1 MSILIKGMEMPTTCC
16 YCKMIAYNP
25 DIVWNDGGINA
36 IGGYCCVLT
45 GELIDNTTREE
56 HCPLIPVPPHGRL
69 IDADA
74 LDADLE
80 WQDMHTGEWD
90 AVGFSIEEIENAPT
104 IIPAEEGET

>member
-1 MSILIKGMEMPTTCC
+1 MGVYIKNMETPTTCRDC
-16 YCKMIAYNP
+16 RLSTFTDFDSMPFCNVTMD
-25 DIVWNDGGINA
+25 DICFNDWETKR
-36 IGGYCCVLT
+36 C
-45 GELIDNTTREE
+45 DN
-56 HCPLIPVPPHGRL
+56 CPLIPVPKHGRL